1 MREQMELVAAAQA
14 GDREALSQLLA
25 EHRPLVVATCRRMLG
40 DPILVEEALQE
51 ASIVV
56 LLNLRTLRRSDRFG
70 PWFTGIALNVCR
82 HLLRDRQR
90 ERLFAEPPA
99 SGGLDAQADALEAL
113 EARLVRNAIAT
124 LPSGQRQAVLLYY
137 VAGLTQAEIS
147 THLGIAVG
155 AVKTRLHKAR
165 AALRE
170 RLSPH
175 LEVHSMTAR
184 KPQDHVQMTVTAIR
198 RLRTKGHEHHVLV
211 LSEVGGARSLPIWI
225 GPGEATSIA
234 LHLEQVEGLR
244 PTTATL
250 AANLLLAAGGT
261 LREVRIER
269 LDEKVFYAVA
279 VVEGADGVHQVDAR
293 PSDAVNMAMLT
304 GSPIAVSE
312 SVLSRTEELRA
323 SERTALAP
331 EEVAGAP
338 EISAEAVARA
348 RAVIGTLVPPE
359 LHRDDDQPRRPVS

>member
-1 MREQMELVAAAQA
+1 
-14 GDREALSQLLA
+14 
-25 EHRPLVVATCRRMLG
+25 MLG

-82 HLLRDRQR
+82 RLLRDRRR
-90 ERLFAEPPA
+90 ERLVAEPPSA
-99 SGGLDAQADALEAL
+99 GGLDVQADALEAL
-113 EARLVRNAIAT
+113 EARLVRNAIAK
-124 LPSGQRQAVLLYY
+124 LPAGQRQAVLLFY

-147 THLGIAVG
+147 AQLGIAVG

-165 AALRE
+165 ASLRGH
-170 RLSPH
+170 LSPH
-175 LEVHSMTAR
+175 MEVDSMTAR
-184 KPQDHVQMTVTAIR
+184 KPHDHVQMTVTAIK
-198 RLRTKGHEHHVLV
+198 RLRKKGHEYHVLV
-211 LSEVGGARSLPIWI
+211 LSEAGGARTLPIWI
-225 GPGEATSIA
+225 GPSEATSIA

-269 LDEKVFYAVA
+269 LDERVFYAVA
-279 VVEGADGVHQVDAR
+279 VVEGADGVHDIDAR
-293 PSDAVNMAMLT
+293 PSDAINVAMLT

-312 SVLSRTEELRA
+312 SVLSRSEELRA
-323 SERTALAP
+323 SEEAPLAP

-348 RAVIGTLVPPE
+348 HAVMRTLVPPE
-359 LHRDDDQPRRPVS
+359 LHRDDDQARGPVT